1 MRRALVTTSVLAIVL
16 AAGSARAHQQ
26 AIQNFEVAVHA
37 DQISVRALVFP
48 ADVLDAQAVG
58 HAPSAADLIAAR
70 ETVTATVMR
79 WVVAGDDHG
88 PCPTDDAD
96 VTIAEDPR
104 FGEVR
109 WTARCAGPIATM
121 VLDFR
126 GLFAL
131 DRSLQALVRI
141 EGLDEDYTPL
151 VRSRDPIVRVE
162 LGEAPP
168 STLVAYVRTGIDHI
182 FSGRDHISFIL
193 ALLLVV
199 LLVRAPDGTWRQK
212 PLIPALR
219 STAGIVTAFTIAH
232 SLTLISAS
240 LGWVSLPSRF
250 VESMIAL
257 SIAYTAIEDMIRPD
271 VRWRFA
277 LTFGFGLVHGL
288 GFASALARLL
298 PPHDVVVPL
307 LAFNAGVEL
316 GQLAIVCVA
325 LPTFALICRALGP
338 ERYRRAFM
346 PAVAAIIAV
355 LGAIWIVER
364 VAGITILGL

>member
-1 MRRALVTTSVLAIVL
+1 MSV
-16 AAGSARAHQQ
+16 AAPARAHQQ
-26 AIQNFEVAVHA
+26 SIQNFQIAVH
-37 DQISVRALVFP
+37 DDRIDVRVLVYP
-48 ADVLDAQAVG
+48 ADVLDARALG
-58 HAPSAADLIAAR
+58 DRAPGPADLIAVRDA
-70 ETVTATVMR
+70 VAATVMR
-79 WVVAGDDHG
+79 WIVVGDDHG
-88 PCPTDDAD
+88 PCATDAAA
-96 VTIAEDPR
+96 VTASDDPH

-109 WTARCAGPIATM
+109 WTARCAASRSAL

-126 GLFAL
+126 GLFAV

-151 VRSRDPIVRVE
+151 VRARDPILRVE
-162 LGEAPP
+162 LGEPPP
-168 STLVAYVRTGIDHI
+168 STLLAYLRTGVDHI

-199 LLVRAPDGTWRQK
+199 LLVRAPDGSWRQK
-212 PLIPALR
+212 PLLPALR
-219 STAGIVTAFTIAH
+219 TTAGIVTAFTVAH

-257 SIAYTAIEDMIRPD
+257 SIAYTAIEDIIRPD

-288 GFASALARLL
+288 GFASALAKLL

-325 LPTFALICRALGP
+325 LPTFALVCRALGP
-338 ERYRRAFM
+338 DRYRRVFV
-346 PAVAAIIAV
+346 PAVATLIAA
-355 LGAIWIVER
+355 LGAVWIVER
-364 VAGITILGL
+364 VAGVTILGL